1 MDTSPKEHRATL
13 LALLAAYLYATDAVG
28 AGAKLL
34 LWFIPWYFTGGRHWL
49 YLAWHSAGRDFRLG
63 KFDVFGYAMCICPS
77 CHLGAGS
84 SGGDVGHCCTCS
96 ISKSPTQTSWVG
108 FGPCWPGSLT
118 ASCT

>member
-1 MDTSPKEHRATL
+1 MDASPKEHRATL

-63 KFDVFGYAMCICPS
+63 KLDVFGYTMFPS

-84 SGGDVGHCCTCS
+84 SGGDAGHFCTCS
-96 ISKSPTQTSWVG
+96 ISKSPTPTSWVG
-108 FGPCWPGSLT
+108 FGPCWPSSLT